1 MKHSGGGWIMIRSV
15 LYVLLCVSLW
25 SSHFFISLAETILP
39 SDLVISRIQITG
51 GTGKTDNDFISI
63 YNKTNSVIDLAGLRL
78 VKRTQSGTSDTTI
91 KSWVDPFLLNPGVIY
106 TWANSNNNFAESINA
121 DTSST
126 QTISNDNGIALR
138 QGPENT
144 GTIID
149 SVGWGGAQNIFVEAL
164 AFAQNPGANEILE
177 RINNQDTN
185 NNSLDFRILNG
196 VVAPVCGNHIIE
208 TGEQCDDGNIF
219 GGDGC
224 DSLCSFETIPS
235 VCGNNVVES
244 GEQCDDGNLE
254 SNDGCSATCDA
265 EISTIGELYIN
276 EFVADPVS
284 GSNEWVELYSPS
296 TTAIN
301 ITDWSIED
309 GAGSKTKLAGTIG
322 GVNKF
327 WIVEKPTGSLNN
339 AGDTIIL
346 RNKTGAIINQVTY
359 GDWDDGNANDNAA
372 AGEDPLSVARYNDGV
387 SSNNDS
393 LDLTVTSTPTKGLPN
408 IITVPFNEEKIKNE
422 LYDFT
427 KTVTISEILAD
438 PVGIDAEAAQSE
450 FIEIYN
456 FGDTTVNL
464 TGWHLN
470 IDEGEYIYEFVEGTT
485 IESKTYL
492 VIPGESIFKL
502 NNDSGK
508 VKLVQPTRSTAYQT
522 VSYKDGAEGQSYS
535 LVKENSLTN
544 KTWKWTSLPTP
555 NKTNIQVAPP
565 QAQFSSITTAIIS
578 SAIQFDSSDS
588 NTGGIQTTYS
598 WNFGDSTMSLLS
610 NPQHTYKSPGTFTVL
625 LTLTNQYGSSTFS
638 KKIKITEKAES
649 TDELGVVAAVMTESE
664 NSINTKTK
672 LSIFFNEIFPNPPG
686 KDDGQEWIEIYN
698 NGSRN
703 VSLKNWRISNKSK
716 KGPLISDEIIL
727 KPQSLSIIPARF
739 LPTLGNSQETLKLL
753 DQNEQMIDQVSYES
767 APEAQSYS
775 LINSDWQWLKL
786 ISPGQENRESAEVI
800 NTASAGISVN
810 PNNPSQTI
818 VSGVVVTLPGMFS
831 TQYFLVKPNDSEML
845 FQIYSSKKLFP
856 ELKIGQEITVNGE
869 MSAIETGQRLKISV
883 AEDIKILGESI
894 VTEPI
899 VSTSQDIIQP
909 PHPRLVRI
917 EGEITSK
924 KSPRF
929 VVTDGKGDIEVY
941 VAKAT
946 ALSIAQF
953 AVGDKV
959 IITGIAEMSGNA
971 LRVMPRAET
980 DISFLNKDT
989 GPDSTTSAE
998 QLSNSLSTSQR
1009 DNKKSLFLYLIIG
1022 GVGLAGVA
1030 GFLFWK
1036 YGQKNNN

>member
-25 SSHFFISLAETILP
+25 SSHFFISLAQAILP
-39 SDLVISRIQITG
+39 SDLVISRVQITG

-91 KSWVDPFLLNPGVIY
+91 KSWIDPFLLNPGVIY

-138 QGPENT
+138 QGAENT

-149 SVGWGGAQNIFVEAL
+149 SMGWGGAQNIFVETL

-208 TGEQCDDGNIF
+208 TGEQCDDGNILD
-219 GGDGC
+219 GDGC
-224 DSLCSFETIPS
+224 DSLCSFETISS
-235 VCGNNVVES
+235 VCGNNVVEA

-254 SNDGCSATCDA
+254 SNDGCSSTCQA
-265 EISTIGELYIN
+265 EISITGEVYIN

-284 GSNEWVELYSPS
+284 GSNEWVELYTTSP
-296 TTAIN
+296 TAIN

-309 GAGSKTKLAGTIG
+309 GAGSKTKLTGTIG

-327 WIVEKPTGSLNN
+327 WIIEKPSGSLNN

-346 RNKTGAIINQVTY
+346 RNKTGTIINQVTY
-359 GDWDDGNANDNAA
+359 GDWDDGNTNDNAP
-372 AGEDPLSVARYNDGV
+372 AGEDPLSVARYTDGL
-387 SSNNDS
+387 STHNDS
-393 LDLTVTSTPTKGLPN
+393 VDLTLTSTPTKGLPN
-408 IITVPFNEEKIKNE
+408 IITVPLNEEETENE

-427 KTVTISEILAD
+427 KTIIISEIFAD
-438 PVGIDAEAAQSE
+438 PLGIDAEATQGE
-450 FIEIYN
+450 FIELYN
-456 FGDTTVNL
+456 FGDTSVNL
-464 TGWHLN
+464 TGWHLD
-470 IDEGEYIYEFVEGTT
+470 IDDSEYLYEFAEGTT

-492 VIPGESIFKL
+492 VVPGKSIFKL
-502 NNDSGK
+502 NNDNGK
-508 VKLVQPTRSTAYQT
+508 VKLVQPTRSTTYQT
-522 VSYKDGAEGQSYS
+522 ISYKDGAEGQSYS
-535 LVKENSLTN
+535 LVKENSMTSR
-544 KTWKWTSLPTP
+544 TWKWTSLPTP
-555 NKTNIQVAPP
+555 QKTNIQVAPP
-565 QAQFSSITTAIIS
+565 QAQFSSISTAIIS

-588 NTGGIQTTYS
+588 NISGIQTTYS
-598 WNFGDSTMSLLS
+598 WNFGDNTMSLLS
-610 NPQHTYKSPGTFTVL
+610 NPQHTYKSPGTFTVV

-638 KKIKITEKAES
+638 KKIKITEKAENDLES
-649 TDELGVVAAVMTESE
+649 AVMVAVMKESE
-664 NSINTKTK
+664 NSIDTKTK
-672 LSIFFNEIFPNPPG
+672 ISILFNEIFPNPLG
-686 KDDGQEWIEIYN
+686 KDDGQEWIEVYN
-698 NGSRN
+698 NESDN
-703 VSLKNWRISNKSK
+703 VSLKNWRISNKNK
-716 KGPLISDEIIL
+716 KGPLISDDIIL
-727 KPQSLSIIPARF
+727 KPQSWAIIPARF

-753 DQNEQMIDQVSYES
+753 DQNEQIIDQVSYET

-775 LINSDWQWLKL
+775 LVNSAWQWLKL
-786 ISPGQENRESAEVI
+786 ISPGQKNKESPGEI
-800 NTASAGISVN
+800 NTASGDISVN

-856 ELKIGQEITVNGE
+856 ELKIGQGITANGE

-883 AEDIKILGESI
+883 ADDIKILGESI
-894 VTEPI
+894 VTEPTI
-899 VSTSQDIIQP
+899 STSEDIKQP
-909 PHPRLVRI
+909 PHSRLVRI
-917 EGEITSK
+917 QGEITSK

-929 VVTDGKGDIEVY
+929 VVTDDKGDIEVY
-941 VAKAT
+941 LAKT
-946 ALSIAQF
+946 TGLSITQF

-971 LRVMPRAET
+971 IRVMPRAET
-980 DISFLNKDT
+980 DITFLNKNT
-989 GPDSTTSAE
+989 GPDSTTSTD
-998 QLSNSLSTSQR
+998 QLSNNLSASQR
-1009 DNKKSLFLYLIIG
+1009 DNKKSLFMYLIIG
-1022 GVGLAGVA
+1022 GVGLIGVA

-1036 YGQKNNN
+1036 YGQKK